1 MKKLCLSLSLHPPPI
16 LSLKMLCL
24 RVAHSSFHYTV
35 ELALTLARW
44 KRKKATRKH
53 FSVFE
58 GILNLLI
65 TWYFFS
71 GVSTCFVEMK
81 RSSENVGKI
90 SLEKCGK
97 ELLTHRWYRD
107 FLFCGF
113 LIKFGW
119 CGNWRLIIASHWQ
132 EKSQLRLEKK
142 MVRISSSDY
151 SALSAQLSS
160 SSCPSKNR
168 EFQSCVLHVIF
179 HFASISFIL
188 SNIYISSPVLLTQWK
203 GRAAALRP
211 LRMKS
216 TAAANA
222 QIPNKWNI
230 LFLYYVLYV
239 IFFCSVEN
247 AKDLCLRLIATKNN

>member
-1 MKKLCLSLSLHPPPI
+1 MKKLSLSRLLHPPPI

-65 TWYFFS
+65 TWYFFFRVFQH
-71 GVSTCFVEMK
+71 VSS
-81 RSSENVGKI
+81 RWSEVRKMWGKI

-97 ELLTHRWYRD
+97 KLLTHRWYRD

-119 CGNWRLIIASHWQ
+119 CGNWRLIMASGCL

-142 MVRISSSDY
+142 WCAFRLQITQPFR
-151 SALSAQLSS
+151 LSWARRRVHQ
-160 SSCPSKNR
+160 K
-168 EFQSCVLHVIF
+168 
-179 HFASISFIL
+179 
-188 SNIYISSPVLLTQWK
+188 
-203 GRAAALRP
+203 
-211 LRMKS
+211 
-216 TAAANA
+216 
-222 QIPNKWNI
+222 
-230 LFLYYVLYV
+230 
-239 IFFCSVEN
+239 
-247 AKDLCLRLIATKNN
+247 